1 MKKSIRLSA
10 LTLAVGCCFSAVG
23 CDMPFGGSSG
33 DLMEKSEYTV
43 EYGQAF
49 AVFPE
54 GDFDVVVTDK
64 NGKNVRT
71 QKGKFTPAIG
81 EYTAVYTQGNKSQTV
96 KIICSDTKGPSVMFD
111 GGYVASVSSGREVEI
126 PYYRAEDIS
135 GVASKELK
143 VFNSKGEEVT
153 LSENGTWLTVT
164 ETYTVE
170 VTATDTIGNVTVE
183 TLEVIARDEYVD
195 PVVAADILDE
205 TKAQKRLFTFNNDE
219 YINLVRPR
227 AGKEAFETSIVYE
240 GFPEVEGAEEGNG
253 VLQLESELNYGDAY
267 TELVTYGEACIPA
280 RKANKFYVRV
290 AASKDTEY
298 IKVTDK
304 EENNAGSVHLVKANT
319 WYTIEVQPIKFGYG
333 WTFSEFMIQARVD
346 EGLTVWVDE
355 IWYDAGWE
363 DKNMAASVLGD
374 FDEEE
379 YAQKV
384 YQNIYNGIAYSA
396 GGSLFEIVDYPRD
409 DSRRVLKV
417 TTTRSSGGFTY
428 MFDERISLNEIESV
442 TVVFDCELS
451 ASHLWISGMQG
462 TYRHGAGYASLANWA
477 SQDSWQY
484 IKFGVMNEVTI
495 PLATLKVWCPDDYMT
510 GLWMCVIDKQYD
522 GNVLYIDEIRV
533 NYASEG
539 GEQ

>member
-10 LTLAVGCCFSAVG
+10 LALAVGCCFSTVG
-23 CDMPFGGSSG
+23 CDFALGDSSG
-33 DLMEKSEYTV
+33 SLMEKSEYTV

-71 QKGKFTPAIG
+71 QKGKFTPNIG
-81 EYTAVYTQGNKSQTV
+81 EYTAVYTQGRKSQTV
-96 KIICSDTKGPSVMFD
+96 KIICADTKGPSVMFD
-111 GGYVASVSSGREVEI
+111 GGYVASVSSGTEVEI

-135 GVASKELK
+135 GVESQELK
-143 VFNSKGEEVT
+143 LFNSAGEEIT
-153 LSENGTWLTVT
+153 LSENGTWVT
-164 ETYTVE
+164 ERDTYTVE
-170 VTATDTIGNVTVE
+170 VTATDALGNKTVA
-183 TLEVIARDEYVD
+183 TLEVIARDEYID
-195 PVVAADILDE
+195 PAVAADILDE
-205 TKAQKRLFTFNNDE
+205 TKEEKRLFTFNNDD

-227 AGKEAFETSIVYE
+227 AGKESFDNSIVYE

-253 VLQLESELNYGDAY
+253 VLQLESEINYGDAF

-290 AASKDTEY
+290 AANKDTEY

-319 WYTIEVQPIKFGYG
+319 WYTIEVEPIKFGYG

-355 IWYDAGWE
+355 IWYEAGWE
-363 DKNMAASVLGD
+363 DTNRAVGVLGD

-379 YAQKV
+379 YGQKV

-396 GGSLFEIVDYPRD
+396 GGSLFEIVDYPREE
-409 DSRRVLKV
+409 SRRVLKV

-428 MFDERISLNEIESV
+428 MFDERISLKEIESI
-442 TVVFDCELS
+442 TVVFDCELP
-451 ASHLWISGMQG
+451 ASHLWISCMQG
-462 TYRHGAGYASLANWA
+462 TYRHGAGYTSLANWA
-477 SQDSWQY
+477 SQTSFQY
-484 IKFGVMNEVTI
+484 IKFGQMNEVTI
-495 PLATLKVWCPDDYMT
+495 PMETLMNWCPDDYVT

-522 GNVLYIDEIRV
+522 GNILYIDEIRV
-533 NYASEG
+533 NYKSEG
-539 GEQ
+539 GVQ